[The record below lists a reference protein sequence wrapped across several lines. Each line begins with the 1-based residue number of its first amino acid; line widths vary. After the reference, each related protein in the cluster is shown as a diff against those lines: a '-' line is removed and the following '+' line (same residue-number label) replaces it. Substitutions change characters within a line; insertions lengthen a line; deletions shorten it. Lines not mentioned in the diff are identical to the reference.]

1 MGVITVSGIKVFA
14 HHGCMAEERQIGS
27 DYIVNVEVCA
37 DLSTSAKS
45 DRLEDTVDYVS
56 INQIVK
62 QQMAISSNL
71 LENVVQRIL
80 DSIASSHPNVLRADV
95 EVFKINPP
103 INGDVASVSVKQ
115 RFNRT

>member
-1 MGVITVSGIKVFA
+1 MGVITVSGIRVFA
-14 HHGCMAEERQIGS
+14 YHGCMAEERQIGS

-45 DRLEDTVDYVS
+45 DSLEDTVDYVS

-71 LENVVQRIL
+71 LENVVEANIGL
-80 DSIASSHPNVLRADV
+80 YCFKSSQCFESRCR
-95 EVFKINPP
+95 
-103 INGDVASVSVKQ
+103 SV
-115 RFNRT
+115 

>member
-1 MGVITVSGIKVFA
+1 M
-14 HHGCMAEERQIGS
+14 
-27 DYIVNVEVCA
+27 CA

-45 DRLEDTVDYVS
+45 DSLKDTVDYVS

-103 INGDVASVSVKQ
+103 IKSVSIILIILVLFFDIFLINGF
-115 RFNRT
+115 RFS